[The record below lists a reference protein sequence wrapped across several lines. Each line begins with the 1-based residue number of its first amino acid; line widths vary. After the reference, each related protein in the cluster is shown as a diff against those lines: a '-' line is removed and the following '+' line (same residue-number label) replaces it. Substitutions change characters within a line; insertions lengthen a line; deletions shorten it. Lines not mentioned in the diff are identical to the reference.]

1 MKFKKQICIFLAF
14 FLLVSSTGFS
24 FNIHFCG
31 DKLSSVSVKSN
42 FIKPDSHKSCCAVV
56 EKKESCCNDKVFNFH
71 KSIEQLI
78 VKSFSS
84 QITLDVLIP
93 ELNNGQLIKIIRDKY
108 FVDAKGY
115 NKIMGIPFTR
125 AELVEEV
132 KRLLLDVEG

>member
-42 FIKPDSHKSCCAVV
+42 FTKPDSHKSCCAIV

-84 QITLDVLIP
+84 QITLDVLIV
-93 ELNNGQLIKIIRDKY
+93 ELKPVIFTSLASFKSGPTPSY
-108 FVDAKGY
+108 YCDAHAPPLFKLY
-115 NKIMGIPFTR
+115 QQYIFYDTI
-125 AELVEEV
+125 
-132 KRLLLDVEG
+132 